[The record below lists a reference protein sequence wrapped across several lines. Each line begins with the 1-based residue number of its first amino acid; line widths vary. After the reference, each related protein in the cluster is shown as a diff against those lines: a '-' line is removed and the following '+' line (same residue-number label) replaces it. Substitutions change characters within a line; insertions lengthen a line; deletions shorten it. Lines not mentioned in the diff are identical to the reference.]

1 MSQLQC
7 RAREGA
13 LRQLRRVRRLRAASA
28 RPDDLWQGRRRAGG
42 RPVFRFVLLMTEVN
56 KPFIFGRG
64 DLLVSSASRVQPPG
78 RATGRVLG
86 GAHGG
91 AGASLPLH
99 AAAHVVPEGPPRFT
113 DGKTGLSRFL
123 ASPASGRGGGGWD
136 PGRLTPGWA
145 PVEPGHRLS
154 LKRRLSAPLWV
165 SACCLGALGGC
176 RAPPSPGGGQQG
188 AVPLHLQWSAG
199 RGLEWQGDRA
209 EAQTVAGKQVLLTWC
224 LVLVPTPGCPPLGP
238 RAEPGTAE
246 VGPWGRTAPDRC
258 SEWFSRDHLGL
269 AERRR
274 PEVVQPALETAVVG
288 RPATRPLLSPDF
300 LRRSRGLPPGVH
312 PQTSTPYLS
321 STPAA
326 ASLRPPT
333 HRGPSAS
340 GTCALY
346 SWPLPAGDP
355 CTVTLWGHCVAWASC
370 PVCLPGVHPQQWV
383 WESPVQ
389 TSSG

>member
-64 DLLVSSASRVQPPG
+64 DLLVSSALRVQPPG

-91 AGASLPLH
+91 TGASLPLH

-123 ASPASGRGGGGWD
+123 ASPASGRGRGGWD

-199 RGLEWQGDRA
+199 RGLEWQGDSGGTDGRR
-209 EAQTVAGKQVLLTWC
+209 QAGPPH
-224 LVLVPTPGCPPLGP
+224 LVPGPGPHTRVPPAGP
-238 RAEPGTAE
+238 TGRAWNRRSGTVGANGPG
-246 VGPWGRTAPDRC
+246 
-258 SEWFSRDHLGL
+258 
-269 AERRR
+269 
-274 PEVVQPALETAVVG
+274 
-288 RPATRPLLSPDF
+288 PLL
-300 LRRSRGLPPGVH
+300 GVV
-312 PQTSTPYLS
+312 LS
-321 STPAA
+321 
-326 ASLRPPT
+326 
-333 HRGPSAS
+333 
-340 GTCALY
+340 
-346 SWPLPAGDP
+346 
-355 CTVTLWGHCVAWASC
+355 
-370 PVCLPGVHPQQWV
+370 
-383 WESPVQ
+383 
-389 TSSG
+389 